1 MESDPT
7 SENGNRLNQLL
18 NNWLSKASDIP
29 IDVLTRVFL
38 MYAMKIENQ
47 ENFLDALYG
56 QRVLQEPHWDMVR
69 NEIEFQCKSV
79 P

>member
-1 MESDPT
+1 MELDPT
-7 SENGNRLNQLL
+7 SENGKRLNQLL
-18 NNWLSKASDIP
+18 NSWLSKASDLP

-56 QRVLQEPHWDMVR
+56 QQVLQEPHWDVVR
-69 NEIEFQCKSV
+69 NDIEFHWKIV